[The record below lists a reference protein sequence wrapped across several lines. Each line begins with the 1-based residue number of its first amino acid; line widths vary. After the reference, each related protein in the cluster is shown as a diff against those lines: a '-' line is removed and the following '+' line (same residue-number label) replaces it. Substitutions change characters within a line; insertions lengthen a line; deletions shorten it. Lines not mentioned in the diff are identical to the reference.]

1 LECHPDPINAASDA
15 STMQRLDDMEE
26 IIRSCASIS
35 QIASNTVT
43 P

>member
-1 LECHPDPINAASDA
+1 
-15 STMQRLDDMEE
+15 MQRLDDMEE

-35 QIASNTVT
+35 QIASNTVM